1 MSSLSQFQHQ
11 TLHLKQYCTY
21 LNRNFLHFLSILYNF
36 TIMNSLPF
44 CLVFVFASLSSA
56 TKELQL
62 PPIPLSLFHPPADF
76 EPSQF
81 LNGQKF
87 NGNNFDS
94 NQLPQILQKILG
106 GVAQVLGKFPFIQ
119 GIY

>member
-1 MSSLSQFQHQ
+1 MG
-11 TLHLKQYCTY
+11 
-21 LNRNFLHFLSILYNF
+21 NILYNF

-44 CLVFVFASLSSA
+44 CLVFVFVSLSSA

-81 LNGQKF
+81 LIGQKF

-94 NQLPQILQKILG
+94 NQLPPFLQKILG
-106 GVAQVLGKFPFIQ
+106 GVAQVVGKFPFIQ
-119 GIY
+119 DWFVQFESTQDAILMRGGIKIKIK